1 MSSASE
7 YHNQAMDTAFFAD
20 RERRRGNVAQ
30 ATALFEEAL
39 ELELAAIA
47 EMPRDSG
54 MGWDVLHRSAG
65 SLALECNR
73 VRLAEQ
79 LASKVLAG
87 DPNPAIAEEVRDL
100 WEQASFRRH
109 LEPRGIE
116 LGQDEMQLSLVGRS
130 VAAGTTLMSDLI
142 SRMDNFQTL
151 IYRIVQRRTQL
162 PYSGTIARN
171 IRNGYRAFASVPR
184 AGSFAMSLR
193 LAHPSE
199 QPSFSGMLGTG
210 DIMMEFLDL
219 MELANGS
226 NMQGIE
232 QRIPDPAYRRN
243 FLGLARRLAPD
254 GDRIRQV
261 GFTLVLGEDS
271 RSVSVTTPT
280 SHFPPTESRNR
291 DSSIVEI
298 SGTLRYANASHS
310 NRNQIKVVE
319 YEGGPTHTINVP
331 TGLMD
336 DIVSPMWNT
345 FVTARGSVS
354 GRQRNMRLQEIWQSE
369 PVENQPTGRRVVA
382 DGSRDFQGM
391 RLLI

>member
-7 YHNQAMDTAFFAD
+7 YHNQAMDVAFFAD
-20 RERRRGNVAQ
+20 RERRRGNLLQ
-30 ATALFEEAL
+30 ATALFEQAL

-47 EMPRDSG
+47 EMPRNSG

-65 SLALECNR
+65 FLALECNQ

-100 WEQASFRRH
+100 WEQANFRRH

-116 LGQDEMQLSLVGRS
+116 LGQDEMQLSLVGRAVS
-130 VAAGTTLMSDLI
+130 AGTTLMSDLI

-162 PYSGTIARN
+162 PYSGIIARH
-171 IRNGYRAFASVPR
+171 IRNGYRTFASAPR
-184 AGSFAMSLR
+184 PSSFAMSLR
-193 LAHPSE
+193 LTHPSD

-210 DIMMEFLDL
+210 DILMEFLDL

-226 NMQGIE
+226 DVRAIE
-232 QRIPDPAYRRN
+232 RRIPDPAYRRN

-254 GDRIRQV
+254 GFRIRQV
-261 GFTLVLGEDS
+261 GFTMVGDGDS
-271 RSVSVTTPT
+271 RSVALTTPT
-280 SHFPPTESRNR
+280 FHFPTTEPRNR
-291 DSSIVEI
+291 DGTVVEV
-298 SGTLRYANASHS
+298 SGTLRYANASSRH
-310 NRNQIKVVE
+310 RNQIKIVE
-319 YEGGPTHTINVP
+319 HESGPAHTINVP

-336 DIVSPMWNT
+336 DIVSPMWNS
-345 FVTARGSVS
+345 FVTVRGSMR
-354 GRQRNMRLQEIWQSE
+354 GRQRNIRLQEIWQSDPE
-369 PVENQPTGRRVVA
+369 DAHLTGRRVVA
-382 DGSRDFQGM
+382 ERAQDIQGIM
-391 RLLI
+391 PLL

>member
-1 MSSASE
+1 MSSASK

-20 RERRRGNVAQ
+20 RERRRGNVTQ

-87 DPNPAIAEEVRDL
+87 DPNPAIADEVRDL
-100 WEQASFRRH
+100 WEQANFRRH

-116 LGQDEMQLSLVGRS
+116 LGQDEMQLSLVGRA

-151 IYRIVQRRTQL
+151 IYRIVQRRTQHR
-162 PYSGTIARN
+162 YSGTIARD

-184 AGSFAMSLR
+184 SGSFAMSLR

-199 QPSFSGMLGTG
+199 QSSFPGMLGTG

-219 MELANGS
+219 MELANS
-226 NMQGIE
+226 SDMPGIE
-232 QRIPDPAYRRN
+232 QQIPDPAYRRN

-261 GFTLVLGEDS
+261 GFTLVAEGEY

-280 SHFPPTESRNR
+280 SYFPTTESLNR
-291 DSSIVEI
+291 DGSVVEI
-298 SGTLRYANASHS
+298 SGTLRYANASRS
-310 NRNQIKVVE
+310 TRNQIKVIE
-319 YEGGPTHTINVP
+319 YEGGPDHTINVP

-345 FVTARGSVS
+345 FVTVRGSVS
-354 GRQRNMRLQEIWQSE
+354 GRQRNIRLQEIWQTD
-369 PVENQPTGRRVVA
+369 PVENQPTGRRIIA
-382 DGSRDFQGM
+382 GGSQSIQGM
-391 RLLI
+391 RLLV